1 MEIKCGNWDV
11 FVDDLVVQIHDET
24 FKLEPKTMDLLVC
37 LAKNQG
43 NIMSK
48 DALIESVWDGM
59 VVSDHAVTSCIAKL
73 RKVLSQDQSIP
84 IYIETISKRG
94 YRIPKQVYVSICNKE
109 EVTETTSHTS
119 ATSTNNIKLIKVS
132 VVLIFALV
140 VILVVFYSADT
151 LSIVKENH
159 VVEKPLKFQGMHP
172 VTSLEGPEK
181 TPRASP
187 DGKFISYLSFNLDEK
202 RWDINISLSSSREIV
217 HRILDVS
224 EFTAPAWSFSS
235 DKIIFHRIGEDF
247 CEIYI
252 AGLRESTWSEESV
265 YTCELFSHAMDFAWD
280 KKIELIYFNEKPYL
294 TEPAAIF
301 QLNLNTGRKVQVT
314 NPIVSGFGDYR
325 LNYSYDLGL
334 LYFLR
339 NEHWKKS
346 TDFYS
351 LDPLKQEIT
360 HLFKKDRLI
369 KYFTLTE
376 AGYPLFSSSKYSF
389 DYFDLLTTKQHS
401 AYRASFPIKHP
412 QIFADDNKLLF
423 MVESIKGRDLE
434 VFSHN
439 KDVPTA
445 LLKTLNTSRDD
456 YSPRF
461 ANKTGLLAFVS
472 NRNGS
477 PQVFVVNM
485 QGKVIST
492 SKLPEEVRPTGLVW
506 SADDSK
512 VLFLFEQDIYS
523 VNAKTGEHEVTELYQ
538 PYYAF
543 SDVAR
548 EGRSYYLSSD
558 HKLDWQIYK
567 VGDNQVEQV
576 TDKGGYYGIE
586 SDDGKYLYFSK
597 FRAKGLWRT
606 AIDVGNE
613 ELVIPDIDLLNTGG
627 FQILG
632 KYLYYKENT
641 KDGFI
646 VFRFDTENDE
656 LEQFANIKGEVD
668 KGFSVSFDGKY
679 VIYTNNMTEVESDI
693 VMAERLR

>member
-11 FVDDLVVQIHDET
+11 FVDDLVVQLHDEM

-37 LAKNQG
+37 LIKNQG
-43 NIMSK
+43 AIMSK

-59 VVSDHAVTSCIAKL
+59 IVSDHAVTSCIAKL

-84 IYIETISKRG
+84 VYIETISKRG
-94 YRIPKQVYVSICNKE
+94 YRIPKQVYVSVSKQ
-109 EVTETTSHTS
+109 EVAEDVSHVPV
-119 ATSTNNIKLIKVS
+119 ANNMKLVKILAVLILVLI
-132 VVLIFALV
+132 VVLI
-140 VILVVFYSADT
+140 VFYSADT
-151 LSIVKENH
+151 LSTVKESH
-159 VVEKPLKFQGMHP
+159 VAEKPLKFQGMHP
-172 VTSLEGPEK
+172 ITSLEGPEK

-217 HRILDVS
+217 YSILGVS

-235 DKIIFHRIGEDF
+235 DRIVFHRVGEDY

-252 AGLRESTWSEESV
+252 AALHEGTWSEKSV

-280 KKIELIYFNEKPYL
+280 KKPELIYFNEKPYL
-294 TEPAAIF
+294 TEPAAVF

-351 LDPLKQEIT
+351 LDPLKREIK

-389 DYFDLLTTKQHS
+389 DYFDLLTMKQHS
-401 AYRASFPIKHP
+401 AYRASFPVKHP
-412 QIFADDNKLLF
+412 QIFAGDEKLLF

-434 VFSHN
+434 IFSHN
-439 KDVPTA
+439 KDVPSS
-445 LLKTLNTSRDD
+445 LLKALNTSRDD

-461 ANKTGLLAFVS
+461 ANNTGLLAFIS

-477 PQVFVVNM
+477 PQVFIVDM
-485 QGKVIST
+485 QGKLISK
-492 SKLPEEVRPTGLVW
+492 SKLIEGVHPTDLVW

-523 VNAKTGEHEVTELYQ
+523 IDVNTGEHKVTKLYQ

-543 SDVAR
+543 SDVTQD
-548 EGRSYYLSSD
+548 GHSYYLSSD
-558 HKLDWQIYK
+558 HRLDWQIYK
-567 VGDNQVEQV
+567 IYGGKVEQV

-597 FRAKGLWRT
+597 FRTKGLWRKDIE
-606 AIDVGNE
+606 ADKE

-632 KYLYYKENT
+632 KYIYYKENT

-646 VFRFDTENDE
+646 VFQFDTENDG
-656 LEQFANIKGEVD
+656 LMQFANIKGEID

-679 VIYTNNMTEVESDI
+679 IIYTNNMTEVESDI